1 MWATIISFLLGF
13 GGWLFA
19 KFIFEPY
26 KEVYDLRREAA
37 EALIIHGD
45 LAPNA
50 LVEERV
56 AAAGAFRRLGAGL
69 VARHFARHF
78 AQYHLPDWLYIWPVL
93 GWDIHSAG
101 RLLLG
106 LAQVT
111 EKTGFSNAN
120 ISPNVMM
127 IRGAL
132 KLPAPT
138 PSSIE
143 EALIQHMRASPEAD
157 AAPF

>member
-1 MWATIISFLLGF
+1 MWATIFSFALGF

-45 LAPNA
+45 LLPNA
-50 LVEERV
+50 ASDERRE
-56 AAAGAFRRLGAGL
+56 AAHAFQRIGAGL

-78 AQYHLPDWLYIWPVL
+78 AQYSPPDWAYIWPL
-93 GWDIHSAG
+93 FGWDIHSAG
-101 RLLLG
+101 QLLLS

-111 EKTGFSNAN
+111 EKGGFSNAN
-120 ISPNVMM
+120 ISPNVMI
-127 IRGAL
+127 IRSAL
-132 KLPAPT
+132 RLPT
-138 PSSIE
+138 PTQSSIE
-143 EALIQHMRASPEAD
+143 EALIQNVTAGHYNDGLP
-157 AAPF
+157 